1 MGRAA
6 RLGTPWPSPVAANED
21 AIPRVVSAVMSPESG
36 AVFLGD
42 FGRTCRPLWLAGAVN
57 GRSQLALKIF
67 APGVPD
73 IYQGCELWD
82 FSLVDPDN
90 RRPVDFARRES
101 LLGEPAPTDALA
113 LVDNWLDRKSTRLNS
128 SH

>member
-1 MGRAA
+1 MRISDWSSDVCSSD
-6 RLGTPWPSPVAANED
+6 L
-21 AIPRVVSAVMSPESG
+21 
-36 AVFLGD
+36 FLGD
-42 FGRTCRPLWLAGAVN
+42 FVRTCRPLWLAGAIN
-57 GRSQLALKIF
+57 GLSQLALKLF

-101 LLGEPAPTDALA
+101 LLSEPAPTDPLA
-113 LVDNWLDRKSTRLNS
+113 LVDNWLSGAPKMALTIAEIGRASCRERVCPYG
-128 SH
+128 